1 MWYAKDGFIWE
12 DEGWRMTS
20 MPENEVRVEELSR
33 EAVWKSL
40 ICKIDGVQSARVV
53 FGPRGE
59 AAEIHVIAD
68 ERRGAKQ
75 VTRDIQSA
83 LMAAFDVEVDYRV
96 ISVARIPVE
105 DKAPEIVPLH
115 REVRLLY
122 EGIDLHTKR
131 DSMSIRVRLGYEGKE
146 FEGLASCQNGV
157 FSRQRMVAMA
167 TVCAINEF
175 AADPVFELVDVQS
188 VLMSGRTAILVSVD
202 CTWGHE
208 LLLGSAF
215 LRDDADRAVVKA
227 TMDAVNRRL
236 SYLKRSL

>member
-1 MWYAKDGFIWE
+1 
-12 DEGWRMTS
+12 
-20 MPENEVRVEELSR
+20 MPESEVRMEAVSR
-33 EAVWKSL
+33 EDTWKRL

-53 FGPRGE
+53 FGPQGE
-59 AAEIHVIAD
+59 AAEIHVISD

-105 DKAPEIVPLH
+105 EKAPEIVPLR
-115 REVRLLY
+115 REIRLLY

-131 DSMSIRVRLGYEGKE
+131 DSMSISVRLGYDGQE
-146 FEGLASCQNGV
+146 FEGLASCQSGV

-167 TVCAINEF
+167 TVAAINEF
-175 AADPVFELVDVQS
+175 ATDPLFELVDVQT
-188 VLMSGRTAILVSVD
+188 VLMSGRNAILVSVN
-202 CTWGHE
+202 CTWGQE